1 MLRLSPLWALAWLLL
16 PGAATTIRR
25 RKTRLW
31 SPRLRPAP
39 QAPPVRP
46 ALPEPLAAPGPRVR
60 LVLRVR
66 LAHRVLPG
74 HRERPAHPERPAPR
88 APRAAQA
95 VQAAQERQAVQ
106 AAADSQVAYAFSSF
120 KPQAKHVYAGRSAPF
135 SAKEEGAL
143 LCLGCACLPEQ
154 AFFCY
159 NTPKENMCMAVKPTP
174 KTPSVKL
181 SASKPAARQ
190 PRPPQGTRA
199 ARPKPPRSNE
209 RFVHDLGGVGLL
221 AFAGLLL
228 ASLALERHAGLLG
241 TPLAHSL
248 RAFVGIGAWVVP
260 FLIGAIGVMLIV
272 GREQHTRANFAGG
285 ALGLFLTIIAWTQLA
300 HSPHADPLFH
310 HARYGGWVGG
320 EISSALRAA
329 VGDVGGQIILLAL
342 GIGAVLWATDMRLLH
357 LVGHV
362 VAGGKRVAAPVRQGA
377 RAAAQGAK
385 AASESARQNA
395 AALKET
401 AKERADARE
410 ANRAAPRLTPPWDG
424 EKMAPPPPILGEL
437 DKNMR
442 AGAGES
448 NGKAPVSDREPN
460 GKVVASSGKP
470 LGLSLTPPELA
481 PSREASIAGSRAGEP
496 SSPLPAH
503 DAPTVPQALPPIVQ
517 AMPTPPKPAEPL
529 VIPALLGDDGTKH
542 EYVLPP
548 FTLLKESPPPPVHH
562 ESAARE
568 KQAVLMQTLNDFKIG
583 ANVAQVAMGP
593 TVTRY
598 EVQLEPGIL
607 VKKIVAL
614 ADNLAMSLAAIDV
627 RVEAPI
633 PGKAAIGIEV
643 PNDVTQMV
651 SLRECLETNEFM
663 NAPSKLTF
671 ALGKDV
677 SGEYK
682 YADLTRMPHLLVG
695 GSTNSGKSV
704 CLNTI
709 ISSILYRATP
719 REVKFVMIDPKRVEL
734 SLYDGIPHLLAP
746 VVKNVKQA
754 AGIFRSCLKEMEDR
768 YDAFARLGTRNIE
781 GYNSR
786 VAPDDRLP
794 FIVLVVDEL
803 ADLMMQQGPEVETSI
818 CRLAQLARATGIHLV
833 IATQRPSVDVITG
846 TIKANISSRIAF
858 AVATQV
864 DSRTIIDM
872 PGADRLIG
880 RGDMLF
886 MPIDAAKPI
895 RVQGCYIGERET
907 EGLVTYLKEQE
918 EVHYTMIPSEAG
930 DGTMGNAGGDDDGSS
945 DELFE
950 PAVRWLVMQGQCSTS
965 SIQRKFKIGYT
976 RSARLVEFMEAQGI
990 VGSQDGIKPREVL
1003 LRPENVDVW
1012 FAGQGQGDL
1021 GQG

>member
-1 MLRLSPLWALAWLLL
+1 
-16 PGAATTIRR
+16 
-25 RKTRLW
+25 
-31 SPRLRPAP
+31 
-39 QAPPVRP
+39 
-46 ALPEPLAAPGPRVR
+46 
-60 LVLRVR
+60 
-66 LAHRVLPG
+66 
-74 HRERPAHPERPAPR
+74 
-88 APRAAQA
+88 
-95 VQAAQERQAVQ
+95 
-106 AAADSQVAYAFSSF
+106 
-120 KPQAKHVYAGRSAPF
+120 
-135 SAKEEGAL
+135 
-143 LCLGCACLPEQ
+143 
-154 AFFCY
+154 
-159 NTPKENMCMAVKPTP
+159 MAVKPTP
-174 KTPSVKL
+174 KTSNGKSTPSR
-181 SASKPAARQ
+181 PAARQ
-190 PRPPQGTRA
+190 PRPPQGARA
-199 ARPKPPRSNE
+199 ARSKPPRSNE
-209 RFVHDLGGVGLL
+209 RFAHDLGGVALL

-248 RAFVGIGAWVVP
+248 RGFVGIGAWAVP
-260 FLIGAIGVMLIV
+260 FLVGSIGVMLIA

-285 ALGLFLTIIAWTQLA
+285 AALLFLTTIAWNQLI
-300 HSPHADPLFH
+300 HSPHADPFFG

-320 EISSALRAA
+320 VISSLLRAG
-329 VGDVGGQIILLAL
+329 VGDVGGQIVLLAL
-342 GIGAVLWATDMRLLH
+342 LVGAVLWATDMRLLH
-357 LVGHV
+357 LFHHA
-362 VAGGKRVAAPVRQGA
+362 VAGGKRVAAPVTQGARAVSQGA
-377 RAAAQGAK
+377 RAA
-385 AASESARQNA
+385 SENARQSA
-395 AALKET
+395 AALKE
-401 AKERADARE
+401 RAEAR
-410 ANRAAPRLTPPWDG
+410 AADRPAPRLSPPWGGQESAARPAAKKEAEKTPRQLPATEALRVGANSG
-424 EKMAPPPPILGEL
+424 EPERLVPNPGPLGRPEGEASKASQGEGGISMPGEGGLGNAPRP
-437 DKNMR
+437 
-442 AGAGES
+442 
-448 NGKAPVSDREPN
+448 
-460 GKVVASSGKP
+460 GKP
-470 LGLSLTPPELA
+470 SDA
-481 PSREASIAGSRAGEP
+481 
-496 SSPLPAH
+496 PLPRQ
-503 DAPTVPQALPPIVQ
+503 DASTVPLIIQTAPALP
-517 AMPTPPKPAEPL
+517 KPSGPL

-548 FTLLKESPPPPVHH
+548 FGLLKESPPPPVHH

-768 YDAFARLGTRNIE
+768 YDAFARMGTRNIE

-907 EGLVTYLKEQE
+907 EGLVNYLKEQE

-930 DGTMGNAGGDDDGSS
+930 DNAMGNAGGDDDGSD
-945 DELFE
+945 DEIFE

-990 VGSQDGIKPREVL
+990 VGAQDGVKPREVL
-1003 LRPENVDVW
+1003 LRPENVDIW

-1021 GQG
+1021 GQ

>member
-1 MLRLSPLWALAWLLL
+1 
-16 PGAATTIRR
+16 
-25 RKTRLW
+25 
-31 SPRLRPAP
+31 
-39 QAPPVRP
+39 
-46 ALPEPLAAPGPRVR
+46 
-60 LVLRVR
+60 
-66 LAHRVLPG
+66 
-74 HRERPAHPERPAPR
+74 
-88 APRAAQA
+88 
-95 VQAAQERQAVQ
+95 
-106 AAADSQVAYAFSSF
+106 
-120 KPQAKHVYAGRSAPF
+120 
-135 SAKEEGAL
+135 
-143 LCLGCACLPEQ
+143 
-154 AFFCY
+154 
-159 NTPKENMCMAVKPTP
+159 MAVKPTP
-174 KTPSVKL
+174 KTSN
-181 SASKPAARQ
+181 SKSPAAKSSARQ
-190 PRPPQGTRA
+190 PRPSQGARA
-199 ARPKPPRSNE
+199 SRPARPPRGNE
-209 RFVHDLGGVGLL
+209 RFAHDLGGVALL
-221 AFAGLLL
+221 ALAGLLL

-248 RAFVGIGAWVVP
+248 RAFVGIGAWAVP
-260 FLIGAIGVMLIV
+260 FLVGAMGVMLIV

-285 ALGLFLTIIAWTQLA
+285 AAGLFLTTIAWAQLA
-300 HSPHADPLFH
+300 HSPRADPFFE
-310 HARYGGWVGG
+310 HARGGGWVGG
-320 EISSALRAA
+320 VVSSLLRAG
-329 VGDVGGQIILLAL
+329 VGDVGGQIVLLAL
-342 GIGAVLWATDMRLLH
+342 FVGAVLWATDMRLLH
-357 LVGHV
+357 LVGHA
-362 VAGGKRVAAPVRQGA
+362 VAGGKRVAAPVTQGARAVSQGA
-377 RAAAQGAK
+377 RAA
-385 AASESARQNA
+385 SETARQNA
-395 AALKET
+395 AAVR
-401 AKERADARE
+401 ERAEARA
-410 ANRAAPRLTPPWDG
+410 ANRTAPRLTPPWGG
-424 EKMAPPPPILGEL
+424 EGAVQGKEALTPQPPLPQAGEGESERVGSYPHPLAGEGGAQRRVRASEGDAQGPAQPASSAPP
-437 DKNMR
+437 
-442 AGAGES
+442 S
-448 NGKAPVSDREPN
+448 VPN
-460 GKVVASSGKP
+460 Q
-470 LGLSLTPPELA
+470 
-481 PSREASIAGSRAGEP
+481 
-496 SSPLPAH
+496 
-503 DAPTVPQALPPIVQ
+503 DMPTVPQALPLIIQP
-517 AMPTPPKPAEPL
+517 APMPPKPSGPL

-548 FTLLKESPPPPVHH
+548 FELLKESPPPPVHH

-990 VGSQDGIKPREVL
+990 VGAQDGIKPREVL